1 MDAAG
6 QEKRKQKPSG
16 RHTMYKLHIGW
27 RHYCQGD
34 FRQITSRR
42 GGGIRKMEY
51 NITEP
56 QSVESII
63 EVGKR
68 LFFPNGRNS
77 FGNLNDM
84 EVNLTNYSG
93 EKIERFCNI
102 DEQPCTF
109 QEFLKSTGRYSSQFH
124 VYLSTK
130 SITYDKIKP
139 LEETSETSYLANR
152 KTIQGL
158 HVQYTKNE
166 TSEYSGDTSI
176 ITCHS
181 TKQCREL
188 SGIPDDIDDYDPL
201 EDGYNVTYLAVN
213 DKVYMERTSSG
224 LSFPQDVAGQD
235 SAYIFHG
242 PNEICG
248 MNEGKVVLGV
258 VTNCSENVNYTWYK
272 DQSIYAAGIN
282 LMLIHTNDT
291 GVYNVKCQVGE
302 TLYTFEESVEIALP
316 ATTDRYDM
324 DMRIDSEV
332 TENLNTTHFGI
343 TADLKDCVSNTA
355 ATDSSLDMVTQ
366 TFIETSDLGE
376 NDGKGTHSLTT
387 TTFICDKDGTCAN
400 AVSAA
405 CETSVFCE
413 KDGIGANAVSTFL
426 ETSVIHERDA
436 TGANAVLTFPE
447 TSVIHEKDGTGATAI
462 PTIPETIPE
471 TSAMCVNNG
480 FVDSVETRLDKDEN
494 ENDIKAKLTGKN
506 SRKSMGSSDNLVAE
520 QPPVKKGFTQ
530 LDANTDNLNVRF
542 GDFKLLEKI
551 REGGFGEVYKGEYL
565 GTDIA
570 VKKVKIKRMKVVKQ
584 SVLQEVV
591 TNSHLRHPNIVLL
604 MGYSINTDC
613 LYLLTEFIAG
623 PNLDDVLFADN
634 EYEFTVP
641 QKHAVALQVCQ
652 GVAYLHNHNPIVI
665 HRDIKPEN
673 ILLTRNLETAKLCDM
688 GLSKV
693 KVMNTMTKTVADR
706 RETQPGTPAY
716 QAPEILLQARRGRTQ
731 ADVWSLCCSLVELFT
746 AKTIWDLTSED
757 DENDDSVQVIIR
769 AMQRKDMP
777 HGLSNLD
784 REHTLSVQL
793 KAVIQK
799 GLSYQIEDRPTA
811 LDFVVALKH
820 EL

>member
-1 MDAAG
+1 
-6 QEKRKQKPSG
+6 
-16 RHTMYKLHIGW
+16 
-27 RHYCQGD
+27 
-34 FRQITSRR
+34 
-42 GGGIRKMEY
+42 
-51 NITEP
+51 
-56 QSVESII
+56 
-63 EVGKR
+63 
-68 LFFPNGRNS
+68 
-77 FGNLNDM
+77 
-84 EVNLTNYSG
+84 
-93 EKIERFCNI
+93 
-102 DEQPCTF
+102 
-109 QEFLKSTGRYSSQFH
+109 
-124 VYLSTK
+124 
-130 SITYDKIKP
+130 
-139 LEETSETSYLANR
+139 
-152 KTIQGL
+152 
-158 HVQYTKNE
+158 
-166 TSEYSGDTSI
+166 
-176 ITCHS
+176 
-181 TKQCREL
+181 
-188 SGIPDDIDDYDPL
+188 
-201 EDGYNVTYLAVN
+201 
-213 DKVYMERTSSG
+213 
-224 LSFPQDVAGQD
+224 
-235 SAYIFHG
+235 
-242 PNEICG
+242 
-248 MNEGKVVLGV
+248 
-258 VTNCSENVNYTWYK
+258 
-272 DQSIYAAGIN
+272 
-282 LMLIHTNDT
+282 
-291 GVYNVKCQVGE
+291 
-302 TLYTFEESVEIALP
+302 
-316 ATTDRYDM
+316 
-324 DMRIDSEV
+324 
-332 TENLNTTHFGI
+332 
-343 TADLKDCVSNTA
+343 
-355 ATDSSLDMVTQ
+355 
-366 TFIETSDLGE
+366 
-376 NDGKGTHSLTT
+376 
-387 TTFICDKDGTCAN
+387 
-400 AVSAA
+400 
-405 CETSVFCE
+405 
-413 KDGIGANAVSTFL
+413 
-426 ETSVIHERDA
+426 
-436 TGANAVLTFPE
+436 
-447 TSVIHEKDGTGATAI
+447 
-462 PTIPETIPE
+462 
-471 TSAMCVNNG
+471 
-480 FVDSVETRLDKDEN
+480 
-494 ENDIKAKLTGKN
+494 
-506 SRKSMGSSDNLVAE
+506 MGSSDNLVAE

-551 REGGFGEVYKGEYL
+551 GEGGFGEVYKGEYL